1 MAQITLSSGSFIR
14 PYTAGSVRLDYY
26 PESTG
31 QSFVVGEP
39 VIYDAAVAS
48 AGHRITIAA
57 ADPTLI
63 LGFAA
68 QKASSV
74 QGTSIG
80 VWMAEAG
87 AEFRGHLNVAAVST
101 HAGRRT
107 GIIKD
112 STLNIWQLDP
122 AETTA
127 NCLMITK
134 FIDGIGDT
142 NNAVV
147 FTVNA
152 GYRQGY
158 V

>member
-1 MAQITLSSGSFIR
+1 MAQQSLSSGAFIR
-14 PYTAGSVRLDYY
+14 PYSAGSVRIDYF

-39 VIYDAAVAS
+39 VIYDAAVAT

-57 ADPTLI
+57 GDPTLI

-68 QKASSV
+68 QNASSV
-74 QGTSIG
+74 QDTQIG

-87 AEFRGHLNVAAVST
+87 AEFWGRLNVAAVST
-101 HAGRRT
+101 YAGRRT
-107 GIIKD
+107 GIVD
-112 STLNIWQLDP
+112 VSSASIWALDP
-122 AETTA
+122 AETTV
-127 NCLMITK
+127 NCLWITK
-134 FIDGIGDT
+134 FLDPIGDT